1 MIDKVH
7 IPEDI
12 RRHPAVWK
20 SRAKRCWP
28 VCIWLGA
35 IALGTVLYFHGG
47 QFGGMSGTVE
57 VIREEIAPLETAR
70 LLALKVQP
78 GQHIKTG
85 DAVAEMDASVLDAEM
100 AVERLQMDRQFGE
113 AVSRAEADLRD
124 AKTRQAETKGELE
137 VLDAEVKRMDVL
149 LAKQLI
155 DAQTVARTRARQKAL
170 TEAVAF
176 YPETIRRLEEDL
188 ARTRQRLRELD
199 AKMDGQR
206 AGAAGEGGPETDRLG
221 LLELRRQSY
230 TLRSSTDGVVSR
242 VNNEVGDVVQ
252 AGAAVVEVV
261 ADEVRRIIGFL
272 PEYNARAV
280 KEGMTAYVTR
290 STGGG
295 AVVEARVVAMV
306 PEIVALP
313 TRVNPVPS
321 QTLRG
326 RRVLLVPTGPADF
339 LPGEGVAIHFERPL
353 LTALADLLG
362 WGKKPAQAAKE
373 P

>member
-7 IPEDI
+7 IPEDL
-12 RRHPAVWK
+12 RRHPAIWK

-28 VCIWLGA
+28 ACVWLVAVG
-35 IALGTVLYFHGG
+35 LGTILYFHGG

-57 VIREEIAPLETAR
+57 VVREEIAPLETAR
-70 LLALKVQP
+70 LLSLKVEP
-78 GQHIKTG
+78 GQHIKAG
-85 DAVAEMDASVLDAEM
+85 DEVAEMDASVLDAEM

-124 AKTRQAETKGELE
+124 ARIRQAETKGELE
-137 VLDAEVKRMDVL
+137 VLDVEVERMNSL

-155 DAQTVARTRARQKAL
+155 DAQTVARSRARQKAL
-170 TEAVAF
+170 SEAVTF
-176 YPETIRRLEEDL
+176 YPDMIRRLEEDL
-188 ARTRQRLRELD
+188 ARTRKRLKELD
-199 AKMDGQR
+199 AQMDGTR
-206 AGAAGEGGPETDRLG
+206 GDKASAGESGRDRLG
-221 LLELRRQSY
+221 LLDLRRRSY

-242 VNNEVGDVVQ
+242 INNEVGDVVQ
-252 AGAAVVEVV
+252 AGASVVSVV
-261 ADEVRRIIGFL
+261 AEGAQRIIGFL

-280 KEGMTAYVTR
+280 REGMTAYVTR

-295 AVVEARVVAMV
+295 GVVEARVVALV

-313 TRVNPVPS
+313 TRVNPTPS
-321 QTLRG
+321 QSLRG
-326 RRVLLVPTGPADF
+326 RRVILVPSEPGDF
-339 LPGEGVAIHFERPL
+339 LPGEGVAIYFERPL

-362 WGKKPAQAAKE
+362 WGKKPVRAKE